1 MGQLLQEIRKNSYP
15 RIDGIERATGRARY
29 SADWKV
35 PGMLYAR
42 IIQSSIPHGLVRK
55 IDQSKAMS
63 GVMGIITCLDDAT
76 VWTAGERLHPRRV
89 FTDHVRFVGD
99 CIGAVAATSRKKA
112 QEAAESVKVAYDEF
126 PSAFDL
132 QQAMKPE
139 GPKIWEDGN
148 VIGPLRYGFG
158 NAVETFGKA
167 DLLVI
172 ERDYVTS
179 RVHNAPLEPAVSLA
193 WWDDDLKKLT
203 VVAATQGVS
212 ACREGLASDLGLKL
226 ENARVICLYKGGG
239 FGNKNNSMNYDIIAA
254 LLARKT
260 KRPVMVEYSREQD
273 FTGVHGRWSSKQHLR
288 AAVRSTDGKI
298 LGVELKGYCDIGA
311 YTRHIKQGKFLN
323 GAEDYYS
330 CESWNAE
337 VYGVYTNT
345 PATAHMRA
353 PTGPQA
359 CFASETLIDEIAY
372 ELRTDPLEFRLKNA
386 VAKHHGTNEFVSN
399 SLKECLEIGAEK
411 FGWRK
416 RWRTPGSSAK
426 SRGDSSKL
434 RGVGVAMAT
443 WHSFVGKGEALAKLK
458 QDGTLDVY
466 VGVVDIGTGAKTTM
480 AAIAADALG
489 VPLESVRIIWG
500 DTETCPSSIGESG
513 SRTTTFTGTAV
524 RAAAI
529 KIRERIIS
537 LASDYF
543 NVRQDEIDVRD
554 GRVCQRASSEISVAM
569 GKFLELQ
576 KVDEMV
582 ERQVTE
588 PSLPEGK
595 QRYSFAAHFA
605 EVEVDTETGM
615 IRVTGYLACHESGQI
630 VNRLTAESQVQG
642 AVVMGMGMALS
653 EKVLIDQIYG
663 SIQNP
668 SFLTYKLP
676 NHLMIPRIDVVFLE
690 SNVPYG
696 PKSLGEIPI
705 VPVAAAIGNA
715 MFNATGVRLREL
727 PFMPEKL
734 LEEMDIS

>member
-1 MGQLLQEIRKNSYP
+1 MGSSFP
-15 RIDGIERATGRARY
+15 RIDAYERASGRAKY
-29 SADWKV
+29 AADWKI

-42 IIQSSIPHGLVRK
+42 IIQSSIPHGMVRSV
-55 IDQSKAMS
+55 DQSKAAR

-76 VWTAGERLHPRRV
+76 VWTAGEREHARRV

-99 CIGAVAATSRKKA
+99 CIGAVAATSRKIA
-112 QEAAESVKVAYDEF
+112 QEAESVEVVYDEL
-126 PSAFDL
+126 PSVFDV
-132 QQAMKPE
+132 QQSVKPE
-139 GPKIWEDGN
+139 APKIWEEGN
-148 VIGPLRYGFG
+148 VIGPLHYGFG
-158 NAVETFGKA
+158 NTIESFGKA
-167 DLLVI
+167 DLVI
-172 ERDYVTS
+172 ERDYITS

-203 VVAATQGVS
+203 VAAATQGVS

-226 ENARVICLYKGGG
+226 ENVRVICLYKGGG

-260 KRPVMVEYSREQD
+260 KKPVMVEYSREQD
-273 FTGVHGRWSSKQHLR
+273 FTGVHGRWSSTQHLR
-288 AAVRSTDGKI
+288 AAVRRRDGKI
-298 LGVELKGYCDIGA
+298 LGVELKGYCDVGA

-359 CFASETLIDEIAY
+359 CFASETLMDEIAY
-372 ELRTDPLEFRLKNA
+372 ELGVDPLEFRLKNA

-416 RWRTPGSSAK
+416 RWRNPGSSAK
-426 SRGDSSKL
+426 SRSDSSKL

-443 WHSFVGKGEALAKLK
+443 WHSFMGKGEALVKLK
-458 QDGTLDVY
+458 REGTLEVY

-500 DTETCPSSIGESG
+500 DTETCPFSIGESG

-524 RAAAI
+524 RAAAL

-543 NVRQDEIDVRD
+543 NVRQDELDVRE
-554 GRVCQRASSEISVAM
+554 GRVFQRASSKISVAI

-582 ERQVTE
+582 ERQGTE

-605 EVEVDTETGM
+605 EVEVDAETGA
-615 IRVTGYLACHESGQI
+615 IRVAGYFACHESGQI

-653 EKVLIDQIYG
+653 EKVLIDQNYG

-668 SFLTYKLP
+668 SFLTYRLP
-676 NHLMIPRIDVVFLE
+676 NHVMIPRIDVVFLE
-690 SNVPYG
+690 SNDPYG

-715 MFNATGVRLREL
+715 VFNATGVRLREL

-734 LEEMDIS
+734 LEGMDISRVIMI